1 MADESAQRQAVF
13 RVDRA
18 DVVAALGADGLHRP
32 LSIAALRGS
41 RLVSVRDLGAI
52 GDGRRHPLSERY
64 GSLAAAQRDY
74 PRAQSLNDEIDWAA
88 TQAAIDL
95 VAASGGGTVLS
106 PAGTYLCNRSLLFPE
121 CREWGERGAE
131 VNWLGEGKYAT
142 TYHWPVDLGPGQAA
156 VLCPGRRDPGGMYEG
171 VWQDIGLLG
180 PARAAPAPGVMPAA
194 MDGWGWG
201 ARRRMV
207 RCLASRFRAG
217 LSIVGDHSRFE
228 DVICRECFYAVH
240 FAVPSESLYGDLLF
254 EKCMFSGCAMAAIAV
269 APEAQMGGCTLISCY
284 VGGSPYALL
293 KEAAPRGR
301 GKDDVLISN
310 SVFLNCM
317 FEYVG
322 NAWIQD
328 ANAPRRAALRKVTFD
343 TCYFQWANES
353 RWARAPRQ
361 ALWDIHRAEHVVWR
375 QPKEPFATIPGD
387 QALLKVARAE
397 SCEIS
402 GHVGHL
408 LYNCAQARRPL
419 LHPETVQDDS
429 FRGWSLTEPG
439 GWEARFA
446 AVAAEGPGV
455 ERGQVLEWAP
465 GGRVR
470 MGRPGPVPVAGI
482 CLMAAPPGGVTVL
495 AVRAGSISV
504 RAPEG
509 GADGWL
515 VKGPGG
521 TAVPGGR
528 EGAIGWCFYARDGMA
543 TVALG

>member
-1 MADESAQRQAVF
+1 MADETARRQTSP

-18 DVVAALGADGLHRP
+18 DVVGAIGTDGLNRP

-41 RLVSVRDLGAI
+41 RMVSVRDLGAI

-64 GSLAAAQRDY
+64 RSLAAAQRDF
-74 PRAQSLNDEIDWAA
+74 PQATSLQDEIDWAA

-95 VAASGGGTVLS
+95 IARTGGGTVLS
-106 PAGTYLCNRSLLFPE
+106 PAGTYICNRSLTFPE

-142 TYHWPVDLGPGQAA
+142 TYHWPVDLGEGQFA
-156 VLCPGRRDPGGMYEG
+156 VLCPGRRAPAGMYEG

-180 PARAAPAPGVMPAA
+180 PARVAPRPGVMPAA

-201 ARRRMV
+201 SRRRMT

-240 FAVPSESLYGDLLF
+240 FPAPSETLYGDLLF
-254 EKCMFSGCAMAAIAV
+254 EKCMFSGCSMAAIAV
-269 APEAQMGGCTLISCY
+269 APEAQMGGCTLVSCY

-293 KEAAPRGR
+293 KEAGPGDA
-301 GKDDVLISN
+301 VLVSN

-328 ANAPRRAALRKVTFD
+328 ANAPRRAVMRIVSFD
-343 TCYFQWANES
+343 TCYFQWSDEW
-353 RWARAPRQ
+353 RWTRAPRD
-361 ALWDIHRAEHVVWR
+361 ALWDLYRAERVSWR
-375 QPKEPFATIPGD
+375 QLKEPFATVPGE
-387 QALLKVARAE
+387 QALLKVARSE
-397 SCEIS
+397 GCEIH
-402 GHVGHL
+402 GHIGHL
-408 LYNCAQARRPL
+408 LHNCAAARRPM
-419 LHPETVQDDS
+419 LHPQTVRDDS
-429 FRGWSLTEPG
+429 FRGWRLLEQG
-439 GWEARFA
+439 GWDACFA
-446 AVAAEGPGV
+446 AVAAEGPAV

-470 MGRPGPVPVAGI
+470 PGRPGPTPVAGI
-482 CLMAAPPGGVTVL
+482 CLMPAPPGGLTVMAL
-495 AVRAGSISV
+495 RGATLSV
-504 RAPEG
+504 RAPQG
-509 GADGWL
+509 QADTWL
-515 VKGPGG
+515 VKGPDG
-521 TAVPGGR
+521 TARPGGR
-528 EGAIGWCFYARDGMA
+528 EGAIGWCFATGDGMA
-543 TVALG
+543 TLAIG